1 MLLKEIL
8 AKYNK
13 KFNLDKMCLHFI
25 THNIYKHSTHPYPY
39 MYIHYHV
46 YRKNVYEIKT

>member
-25 THNIYKHSTHPYPY
+25 THNIYKTAHTHIHICIYITMSIGKMY
-39 MYIHYHV
+39 M
-46 YRKNVYEIKT
+46 K